1 MFDVCSLIY
10 AFKLK
15 KLDLLINNYIQWL
28 TIYEVADGLWRGAY
42 LIKTLTMKETIDI
55 AKILREIIS
64 YMKILDPHK
73 YEEEILETAYKLGI
87 TVYDAS
93 YIVLAK
99 NKNLILVTEDSK
111 LREKAENIVETK
123 CLNEI

>member
-1 MFDVCSLIY
+1 M
-10 AFKLK
+10 
-15 KLDLLINNYIQWL
+15 QWL
-28 TIYEVADGLWRGAY
+28 TIYEVVNGLWKEAY
-42 LIKTLTMKETIDI
+42 LIKTLTIKEAIDV

-123 CLNEI
+123 SLMKYSKNKSKLKRIPRYYQLNQY

>member
-1 MFDVCSLIY
+1 
-10 AFKLK
+10 
-15 KLDLLINNYIQWL
+15 
-28 TIYEVADGLWRGAY
+28 
-42 LIKTLTMKETIDI
+42 MKETIDI